1 MLLTAIACM
10 VSVPSGKLFLAG
22 GGSTPVEIPRRFI
35 VECGGP
41 DASIIVLPQATADTT
56 KSKGSEE
63 FLRENGAKNVWTFQS
78 NEVTPEQR
86 KDLES
91 RLKKAKGIWVGGGV
105 QGRFIERFG
114 KKWLEENI
122 KPLVK
127 AGMNYYGTSAGSMAC
142 SDPMIEGPG
151 EKPEEART
159 GPGMGLTKWVVDTHF
174 KQRNREPRLRHALEK
189 TKQKFGIGINE
200 RGWVVI
206 QDDKIL
212 EKHGD
217 LLVIEPK

>member
-1 MLLTAIACM
+1 MITILCCVIVA
-10 VSVPSGKLFLAG
+10 SPGKLFLAG
-22 GGSTPVEIPRRFI
+22 GGKTSVEIPKRFI
-35 VECGGP
+35 AECGGP
-41 DASIIVLPQATADTT
+41 EASIIVLPQATADTT
-56 KSKGSEE
+56 KTKGSEE
-63 FLRENGAKNVWTFQS
+63 FLRENGAKNVWTLQS
-78 NEVTPEQR
+78 NEITPEQR
-86 KDLES
+86 KDLEQ
-91 RLKKAKGIWVGGGV
+91 RLKKARGIWVGGGV

-122 KPLVK
+122 KPLIK
-127 AGMNYYGTSAGSMAC
+127 AGMNYYGTSAGAMAC

-151 EKPEEART
+151 AKPEEARIAA
-159 GPGMGLTKWVVDTHF
+159 GMGLTKWVVDTHF
-174 KQRNREPRLRHALEK
+174 KERNREPRLRHALAT

-217 LLVIEPK
+217 PLVIEPKE